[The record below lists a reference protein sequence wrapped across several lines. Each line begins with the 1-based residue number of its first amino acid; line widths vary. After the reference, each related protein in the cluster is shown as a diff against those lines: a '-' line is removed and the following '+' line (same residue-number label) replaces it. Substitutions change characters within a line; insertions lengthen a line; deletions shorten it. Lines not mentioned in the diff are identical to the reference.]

1 MSTIFVSIA
10 SYRDPELVPT
20 LRDLFKNA
28 KNPQDIVVCICWQR
42 DKGESL
48 EEFAED
54 KRIKIIDIP
63 YQAAKGA
70 CWARYLVQQQYS
82 GEDYFMQL
90 DSHHR
95 FAPEWDSK
103 CINMIQKLQEKGHKK
118 PLLTAYIPSFNPK
131 NDPDARIHTP
141 WRMVLDRFIPEG
153 AVFFL
158 PESIDDWK
166 DQPLPIPA
174 RFFSAHFVF
183 TLGIWAEEVPYD
195 PDYYFHGEEISLA
208 ARSFTWG
215 YDLFHPNDVVAWHEY
230 TREGRT
236 KCWDDD
242 KNWVPKNDASHAK
255 NRKLFSMDGNVY
267 DPNEFK
273 EFGFGPIRSIQQYQK
288 YCGLHFPTRRI
299 HKDNISKLTPKLENA
314 DMSDEEFESGLVIV
328 FKHFIDI
335 WKDSLPETDYE
346 FIVTAL
352 HDENDETLYRK
363 DISGGELSS
372 IVYNTKSFKVFPIE
386 APNITKPKYW
396 VIWPFSK
403 SKGWGERLTGPI
415 KYD

>member
-1 MSTIFVSIA
+1 MATIFVSIA

-20 LRDLFKNA
+20 LRDLFSNA
-28 KNPQDIVVCICWQR
+28 KKPDKIVVCICWQR
-42 DKGESL
+42 DKNESL
-48 EEFAED
+48 EEFTDD
-54 KRIKIIDIP
+54 KRVRIIDIP

-70 CWARYLVQQQYS
+70 CWARYLIQQQYT

-95 FAPEWDSK
+95 FVPDWDEK
-103 CINMIQKLQEKGHKK
+103 CINMIKQLQKSGSKK

-131 NDPDARIHTP
+131 KDPEERVQIP

-166 DQPLPIPA
+166 EQPLPVPA

-183 TLGIWAEEVPYD
+183 TIGRWAEEVFYD

-208 ARSFTWG
+208 ARSYTWG
-215 YDLFHPNDVVAWHEY
+215 YDLFHPNIIVAWHEY

-255 NRKLFSMDGNVY
+255 NRRLFSMDGNIY

-273 EFGFGPIRSIQQYQK
+273 EFGFGPIRSIRQYEK
-288 YCGLHFPTRRI
+288 YCGLDFSTRRI
-299 HKDNISKLTPKLENA
+299 HKDNIDKLTPNLEKMDISN
-314 DMSDEEFESGLVIV
+314 EEFENGLVTV

-335 WKDSLPETDYE
+335 WKDNLPESDYE

-352 HDENDETLYRK
+352 HGEDDSTLYRK
-363 DISGGELSS
+363 DLTSQELAS
-372 IVYNTKSFKVFPIE
+372 IVYNDKSFKVFPIE

-396 VIWPFSK
+396 VVWPFSK
-403 SKGWGERLTGPI
+403 AKGWGERLTGPI